1 MSLLTD
7 IEANLPAM
15 RAEANR
21 LMVDTIRFAEPGTET
36 FDPNAG
42 TYVTTP
48 GTTIYEGPCQVQVTD
63 TVPRDATVG
72 ETQIAVER
80 IIVKVPWDADA
91 IPVNSVGEITAVS
104 SVSGVVVG
112 TRYRVIG
119 SHDKTF
125 QTASR
130 YPAELVTS

>member
-1 MSLLTD
+1 
-7 IEANLPAM
+7 
-15 RAEANR
+15 
-21 LMVDTIRFAEPGTET
+21 MVDTILFAEPGTES
-36 FDPNAG
+36 FDPNTG

-48 GTTIYEGPCQVQVTD
+48 GATIYDGPCQVQVTD
-63 TVPRDATVG
+63 TIPRDATVG
-72 ETQIAVER
+72 ETQIVVER
-80 IIVKVPWDADA
+80 IIVKIPWDAVA

-112 TRYRVIG
+112 TRYKVDG

-130 YPAELVTS
+130 YPCKLVTT

>member
-1 MSLLTD
+1 MSLLDAVT
-7 IEANLPAM
+7 AALPDL
-15 RAEANR
+15 RTQAEA
-21 LMVDTIRFAEPGTET
+21 LMVDSIRFAEPGTET
-36 FDPNAG
+36 FENG

-48 GTTIYEGPCQVQVTD
+48 GATIYEGPCQVQVTD

-72 ETQIAVER
+72 ETEIAVER
-80 IIVKVPWDADA
+80 IVIKVPWDADP

-104 SVSGVVVG
+104 AVSGVVVG

>member
-1 MSLLTD
+1 MSLLAD
-7 IEANLPAM
+7 VVANLPEM

-42 TYVTTP
+42 TYVTTA
-48 GTTIYEGPCQVQVTD
+48 GDTIYEGPCQVQVTD

-80 IIVKVPWDADA
+80 IIVKIPWDAAA

-104 SVSGVVVG
+104 AVSGVVVG
-112 TRYRVIG
+112 TRYRVVG
-119 SHDKTF
+119 SNDKTF

-130 YPAELVTS
+130 YPCELVTS